1 MESAVSSLANDVAP
15 LETVAAESDGLKVA
29 LLTGCQ
35 DRPYAFGLAMALA
48 SKGLGVDVIGSDE
61 VDSPEFHATQ
71 NITFLNLRGPQLQN
85 NSFAEKLRG
94 ILDYYLRLIRYTNR
108 TESKVFHILWN
119 NKFEQF
125 DRTLLMLYYK
135 SQGKKVALTAHNVNR
150 GKRDSNDSMLNRL
163 TLRIQY
169 RVVDHIFV
177 HTQKMKDELLADF
190 GVRERA
196 VTVIRHPI
204 NNAFPDTNLTP
215 AEAKRRLDIADKERA
230 ILFFGRL
237 KPYKGL
243 EYLLDAFRRL
253 VDRPGNYRLI
263 VAGEPKKG
271 SEEYLDRIRQTI
283 SREFDPARII
293 LRVQFIPDEEMELYL
308 KAADVLVLPYKEIFQ
323 SGVLFLGYTFGLPVV
338 ATDVG
343 SFREEIIEGK
353 TGFLCRPA
361 DPGDLAK
368 TLETYFESDLYKNLK
383 TRRQEIRE
391 YAYAQHSWDT
401 VAELTRRAY
410 VGL

>member
-15 LETVAAESDGLKVA
+15 LETVAAESAGLKVA

-85 NSFAEKLRG
+85 SSFVEKLRG
-94 ILDYYLRLIRYTNR
+94 ILVYYLRLIRYTNR
-108 TESKVFHILWN
+108 TESKVLHILWN

-150 GKRDSNDSMLNRL
+150 GRRDSSDSMLNRL

-215 AEAKRRLDIADKERA
+215 GEAKRRLDITDNERA

-237 KPYKGL
+237 KP
-243 EYLLDAFRRL
+243 
-253 VDRPGNYRLI
+253 
-263 VAGEPKKG
+263 
-271 SEEYLDRIRQTI
+271 
-283 SREFDPARII
+283 
-293 LRVQFIPDEEMELYL
+293 
-308 KAADVLVLPYKEIFQ
+308 
-323 SGVLFLGYTFGLPVV
+323 
-338 ATDVG
+338 
-343 SFREEIIEGK
+343 
-353 TGFLCRPA
+353 
-361 DPGDLAK
+361 
-368 TLETYFESDLYKNLK
+368 
-383 TRRQEIRE
+383 
-391 YAYAQHSWDT
+391 
-401 VAELTRRAY
+401 
-410 VGL
+410 